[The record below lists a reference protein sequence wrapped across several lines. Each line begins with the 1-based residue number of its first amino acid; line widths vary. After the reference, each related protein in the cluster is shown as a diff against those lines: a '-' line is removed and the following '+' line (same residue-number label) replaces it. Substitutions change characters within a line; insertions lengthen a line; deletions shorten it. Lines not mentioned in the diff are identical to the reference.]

1 MWGAD
6 RRRRALGVAV
16 LVAILGFVLLEVPAM
31 VLYPGGTWWDPTT
44 VGYRFWQNYLCDLE
58 WRVALDGR
66 DNALGSHFAQ
76 WALLTLVAGLAP
88 FWACVALLFDVRP
101 RLGRVVRALGFVAIA
116 GTVAVAFMP
125 SERFPFLHGL
135 AVIGSGVPGLAAC
148 GLAAWGLAAEGPR
161 PRVEGW
167 LGWAVLAVSLVD
179 LGLYAVHWASGDEAT
194 PLLPAI
200 QKVGL
205 LLLLAWMSGVA
216 LRVMRTP
223 PAAA

>member
-6 RRRRALGVAV
+6 NRSKALGVAV
-16 LVAILGFVLLEVPAM
+16 LAAILGFLLLEVPAM

-58 WRVALDGR
+58 WSVGLDGR
-66 DNALGSHFAQ
+66 DNWLGSHLAQ
-76 WALLTLVAGLAP
+76 WALLTLVAGLVP
-88 FWACVALLFDVRP
+88 FWASVAALFHVRP
-101 RLGRVVRALGFVAIA
+101 RLGRVVRAFGLVAVV
-116 GTVAVAFMP
+116 GTVAVGLMP
-125 SERFPFLHGL
+125 SERLPFLHGL
-135 AVIGSGVPGLAAC
+135 AVVGAGVPGLVAC
-148 GLAAWGLAAEGPR
+148 ALAAWGLAAEGPR

-167 LGWAVLAVSLVD
+167 LGWAVLVVSFVD
-179 LGLYAVHWASGDEAT
+179 LALYTLHWALGRDAT

-205 LLLLAWMSGVA
+205 ILLLAWMSGVA

-223 PAAA
+223 RAAP

>member
-6 RRRRALGVAV
+6 KRRRALGFAV
-16 LVAILGFVLLEVPAM
+16 LAAILGFVLLEVPAM
-31 VLYPGGTWWDPTT
+31 LLYPGGTWWDSTT

-66 DNALGSHFAQ
+66 DNALGAHFAQ
-76 WALLTLVAGLAP
+76 WALLTLVAGLVP
-88 FWACVALLFDVRP
+88 FWACVATLLELRP

-116 GTVAVAFMP
+116 GTVVVAFVP
-125 SERFPFLHGL
+125 SERSPFLHGL
-135 AVIGSGVPGLAAC
+135 AVICSGVPGLAAC

-167 LGWAVLAVSLVD
+167 LGWGVLAVSFVD
-179 LGLYAVHWASGDEAT
+179 LSLYAVHWVSGDNAT

-216 LRVMRTP
+216 LRVMRAA